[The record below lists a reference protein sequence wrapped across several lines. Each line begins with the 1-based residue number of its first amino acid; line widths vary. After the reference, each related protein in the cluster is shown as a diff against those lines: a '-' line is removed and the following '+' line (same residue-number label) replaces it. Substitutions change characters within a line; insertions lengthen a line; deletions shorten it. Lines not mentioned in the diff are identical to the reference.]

1 LRSYLI
7 VKDIFMKT
15 LGLFFVVACFVVQA
29 DEYDIDSQLRS
40 VLQSAGFTG
49 TVESQLEKR
58 LGRPV
63 DPVLSDLGR
72 FLFFDKI
79 MALHSDNSCAGCHS
93 PTAAFGDTQSI
104 AIGVQNDNFVGPH
117 RFGPRNQRRTP
128 SLVNVAFYPKL
139 MWNGRFSAVSGDPF
153 DNSQGFLFPNP
164 EAATRFPPNDPVI
177 KHLLAAQA
185 HIPPTELT
193 EAAGFTGTRGTMTP
207 DFDLFDDGLGTS
219 LPAPDDTGTRNEPI
233 RQAVLQRL
241 NDSSAYRQLFGTSFP
256 DVANGGAIDF
266 AMVGQALAEFEFT
279 LVFAN
284 APIDRFA
291 RGDSNAMTASQK
303 RGALLFFGKA
313 QCVSCHAV
321 GGQTNEMFSD
331 FTNRRIGVPQLAPPF
346 GIESDNVVFDGPGQD
361 EDYGA
366 EQVSQDSA
374 DRYKFR
380 TSPLRN
386 VALQPAFFH
395 DGSFRRLEDAIYHH
409 LNVVQSARLY
419 DPVIAGVAPDLSR
432 RIGPISPLLENLD
445 PLIAEPMLFSYG
457 ELDDLAAF
465 VREGLLDPRAKAE
478 NLCGLVP
485 KVLPS
490 GMPLQI
496 FEGCL

>member
-1 LRSYLI
+1 
-7 VKDIFMKT
+7 MKRI
-15 LGLFFVVACFVVQA
+15 GLVLALAFALPFQGSA
-29 DEYDIDSQLRS
+29 DVSRRADDVGLDQQLLS
-40 VLQSAGFTG
+40 VLKAAGFTG
-49 TVESQLEKR
+49 TVESQLETR

-63 DPVLSDLGR
+63 DHTLAELGR
-72 FLFFDKI
+72 LLFFEKI
-79 MALHSDNSCAGCHS
+79 TGLHSDNSCAGCHS

-104 AIGVQNDNFVGPH
+104 AIGIQNDNFVGPH

-128 SLVNVAFYPKL
+128 GLTNDAFFPKL
-139 MWNGRFSAVSGDPF
+139 MWNGRFFAPSGDPF
-153 DNSQGFLFPNP
+153 DNSQGFVFPPP
-164 EAATRFPPNDPVI
+164 EGTTRFAPNDPVI

-185 HIPPTELT
+185 HMPPTELT
-193 EAAGFTGTRGTMTP
+193 EAAGYTGTCGTISP
-207 DFDLFDDGLGTS
+207 DFDLFDDGLGS
-219 LPAPDDTGTRNEPI
+219 PLPPPDATGTRNEPI
-233 RQAVLQRL
+233 RQAVLERL
-241 NDSSAYRQLFGTSFP
+241 NGSPAYRQLFAGSFP
-256 DVANGGAIDF
+256 EVAQGGPITFSMFGRAI
-266 AMVGQALAEFEFT
+266 AEFQFT

-291 RGDSNAMTASQK
+291 RGETGAMTAAQQ
-303 RGALLFFGKA
+303 RGAMLFFGKA

-321 GGQTNEMFSD
+321 AGQSNEMFSD

-366 EQVSQDSA
+366 EQISGDPA
-374 DRYKFR
+374 DRYSFR

-395 DGSFRRLEDAIYHH
+395 DGAYRRLEDAIYHH
-409 LNVVQSARLY
+409 LNVVESAKLY

-432 RIGPISPLLENLD
+432 RMGPVTPLLANLD
-445 PLIAEPMLFSYG
+445 PLVATPLYLSPD
-457 ELDDLAAF
+457 ELDDLTAF
-465 VREGLLDPRAKAE
+465 VRDGLLDPRARPE

-485 KVLPS
+485 KALPS

-496 FEGCL
+496 FEACR

>member
-1 LRSYLI
+1 
-7 VKDIFMKT
+7 MK
-15 LGLFFVVACFVVQA
+15 GFGVFFALACVVAWA
-29 DEYDIDSQLRS
+29 DEGGVDGQLRS
-40 VLQSAGFTG
+40 ALQSAGFTG

-72 FLFFDKI
+72 QLFFDKI
-79 MALHSDNSCAGCHS
+79 MGLHSDNSCAGCHS

-128 SLVNVAFYPKL
+128 GLVNVAFYPKL

-153 DNSQGFLFPNP
+153 DNSQGFLFPAP
-164 EAATRFPPNDPVI
+164 EGATRFPPNDPVI
-177 KHLLAAQA
+177 KHLLAAQG

-193 EAAGFTGTRGTMTP
+193 EAAGFTGTRGTMSP
-207 DFDLFDDGLGTS
+207 DFDLFDDGLGS
-219 LPAPDDTGTRNEPI
+219 PLPAPDDTGTRNEPI

-241 NDSSAYRQLFGTSFP
+241 NDSPAYRELFGNSFP
-256 DVANGGAIDF
+256 DVAKGGAIDF
-266 AMVGQALAEFEFT
+266 AMVGQAIAEFEFT

-284 APIDRFA
+284 APVDQFA
-291 RGDSNAMTASQK
+291 RGDSNAMTAAQK

-313 QCVSCHAV
+313 QCVGCHSV
-321 GGQTNEMFSD
+321 GAQSNEMFSD

-366 EQVSQDSA
+366 EQVSGDSA

-380 TSPLRN
+380 TAPLRN
-386 VALQPAFFH
+386 IALQPAFFH
-395 DGSFRRLEDAIYHH
+395 DGAFRRLEDAIYHH

-419 DPVIAGVAPDLSR
+419 DPALAGVAPDLSR
-432 RIGPISPLLENLD
+432 RIGPISPLLDNLD
-445 PLIAEPMLFSYG
+445 PLVAEPMHLSYG

-465 VREGLLDPRAKAE
+465 VREGLLDPRAKPE
-478 NLCGLVP
+478 NLCRLIP
-485 KVLPS
+485 KMLPS
-490 GMPLQI
+490 GMPLQV